1 MCNPASLGKG
11 RIVKLICI
19 VGTNGTGK
27 TYLANEFVK
36 NELSKGGKVLIITS
50 HDNEWTQFEDLK
62 TFNDFNVGGK
72 KIVMFPDEEK
82 ETLRRVSEKFYN
94 GLLVLDDCGGYLGN
108 NPPKSFKQL
117 MINRKQLMIDILF
130 TAHSLRDLPKAI
142 FAFNPVLILK
152 NTTAGIE
159 GREKILAANGA
170 LETVEKAMKK
180 IKSKSKKNPYYHKK
194 ITL

>member
-1 MCNPASLGKG
+1 MGSG

-36 NELSKGGKVLIITS
+36 NELANNGKVLVVTS
-50 HDNEWTQFEDLK
+50 HDNEWTQFEDLS
-62 TFNDFNVGGK
+62 TFNDFTSGGRRLL
-72 KIVMFPDEEK
+72 MYPDEEN
-82 ETLRRVSEKFYN
+82 ETIRRVSEKYYN
-94 GLLVLDDCGGYLGN
+94 GLLILDDCGGYLGDK
-108 NPPKSFKQL
+108 PPKFFKQL
-117 MINRKQLMIDILF
+117 MINRKQLMLDILF

-142 FAFNPVLILK
+142 FSFNPVLILK

-170 LETVEKAMKK
+170 LEKVEKAQMEIKK
-180 IKSKSKKNPYYHKK
+180 QLKKNPYYHKI

>member
-1 MCNPASLGKG
+1 MAEQQGQG

-27 TYLANEFVK
+27 TFLANQFVEK
-36 NELSKGGKVLIITS
+36 ELGKGGKVLVVTS
-50 HDNEWTQFEDLK
+50 HDNEWTQFEDLD
-62 TFNDFNVGGK
+62 TFNDFASGGRR
-72 KIVMFPDEEK
+72 IVMYPDEE
-82 ETLRRVSEKFYN
+82 EQTIQRISEKMYK
-94 GLLVLDDCGGYLGN
+94 GLLVMDDCGGYLGN

-117 MINRKQLMIDILF
+117 MISRKQLMLDILF

-152 NTTAGIE
+152 NTTAGLE

-170 LETVEKAMKK
+170 LEKVQAAQLEIKKK
-180 IKSKSKKNPYYHKK
+180 IKKEPFYQK
-194 ITL
+194 IIEL

>member
-1 MCNPASLGKG
+1 MAATG

-27 TYLANEFVK
+27 TYLANQFVEK
-36 NELSKGGKVLIITS
+36 ELGKGGKVLVVTS
-50 HDNEWTQFEDLK
+50 HDNEWTQFEDLD
-62 TFNDFNVGGK
+62 TFNDFASGGRR
-72 KIVMFPDEEK
+72 IVMYPDEE
-82 ETLRRVSEKFYN
+82 EQTIQRISEKMYK
-94 GLLVLDDCGGYLGN
+94 GLLVMDDCGGYLGN

-117 MINRKQLMIDILF
+117 MISRKQLMLDILF

-170 LETVEKAMKK
+170 LEKVQAAQLDIKKK
-180 IKSKSKKNPYYHKK
+180 IKKEPFYQK
-194 ITL
+194 IIEL

>member
-1 MCNPASLGKG
+1 MAATG

-27 TYLANEFVK
+27 TYLANQFVEK
-36 NELSKGGKVLIITS
+36 ELGKGGKVLVVTS
-50 HDNEWTQFEDLK
+50 HDNEWTQFEDLD
-62 TFNDFNVGGK
+62 TFNDFASGGRR
-72 KIVMFPDEEK
+72 IVMYPDEE
-82 ETLRRVSEKFYN
+82 EQTIQRISEKMYK
-94 GLLVLDDCGGYLGN
+94 GLLVMDDCGGYLGN

-117 MINRKQLMIDILF
+117 MISRKQLMLDILF

-152 NTTAGIE
+152 NTTAGLE

-170 LETVEKAMKK
+170 LEKVQAAQLEIKKK
-180 IKSKSKKNPYYHKK
+180 IKKEPFYQK
-194 ITL
+194 IIEL

>member
-1 MCNPASLGKG
+1 MEAGG

-36 NELSKGGKVLIITS
+36 NELLNGGKVLVITS
-50 HDNEWTQFEDLK
+50 HDNEWTQFEDLT
-62 TFNDFNVGGK
+62 TFREFKSGGRR
-72 KIVMFPDEEK
+72 IVMYPDEEN
-82 ETLRRVSEKFYN
+82 ETIKRVSEKYYR
-94 GLLVLDDCGGYLGN
+94 GLLVMDDCGGYLGDK
-108 NPPKSFKQL
+108 PPKAFKQL
-117 MINRKQLMIDILF
+117 MINRKQLMLDILF

-142 FAFNPVLILK
+142 FSFNPVIIMK

-170 LETVEKAMKK
+170 LETVEAAQKEIKAK
-180 IKSKSKKNPYYHKK
+180 IKKNPYYQKV

>member
-1 MCNPASLGKG
+1 MAATG

-27 TYLANEFVK
+27 TYLANQFVEK
-36 NELSKGGKVLIITS
+36 ELGKGGKVLVVTS
-50 HDNEWTQFEDLK
+50 HDNEWTQFADLD
-62 TFNDFNVGGK
+62 TFNDFASGGRR
-72 KIVMFPDEEK
+72 IVMYPDEE
-82 ETLRRVSEKFYN
+82 EQTIQRISEKMYK
-94 GLLVLDDCGGYLGN
+94 GLLVMDDCGGYLGN

-117 MINRKQLMIDILF
+117 MISRKQLMLDILF

-170 LETVEKAMKK
+170 LEKVQAAQLEIKKK
-180 IKSKSKKNPYYHKK
+180 IKKEPFYQK
-194 ITL
+194 IIEL

>member
-1 MCNPASLGKG
+1 METG

-36 NELSKGGKVLIITS
+36 KELSKGGKVLVVTS
-50 HDNEWTQFEDLK
+50 HDDEWVDADDLT
-62 TFNDFNVGGK
+62 TFNDFDEGLK
-72 KIVMFPDEEK
+72 RIVMYPDEEQATIK
-82 ETLRRVSEKFYN
+82 RVSEKFYN
-94 GLLVLDDCGGYLGN
+94 GLLVLDDCGGYLGDK
-108 NPPKSFKQL
+108 PPKAFKQL
-117 MINRKQLMIDILF
+117 MINRKQLMLDILF

-142 FAFNPVLILK
+142 FSFNPVILMK

-170 LETVEKAMKK
+170 LEKVEKAQRNIKK
-180 IKSKSKKNPYYHKK
+180 EIKKNPYYCVR
-194 ITL
+194 IDL

>member
-1 MCNPASLGKG
+1 MAATG

-27 TYLANEFVK
+27 TYLANQFVEK
-36 NELSKGGKVLIITS
+36 ELGKGGKVLVVTS
-50 HDNEWTQFEDLK
+50 HDNEWTQFEDLD
-62 TFNDFNVGGK
+62 TFNDFASGGRR
-72 KIVMFPDEEK
+72 IVMYPDEE
-82 ETLRRVSEKFYN
+82 EQTIQRISEKMYK
-94 GLLVLDDCGGYLGN
+94 GLLVMDDCGGYLGN

-117 MINRKQLMIDILF
+117 MISRKQLMLDILF

-170 LETVEKAMKK
+170 LEKVQAAQLEIKKK
-180 IKSKSKKNPYYHKK
+180 IKKEPFYQK
-194 ITL
+194 IIEL

>member
-1 MCNPASLGKG
+1 MAATG

-27 TYLANEFVK
+27 TYLANQFVEK
-36 NELSKGGKVLIITS
+36 ELGKGGKVLVVTS
-50 HDNEWTQFEDLK
+50 HDNEWTQFADLG
-62 TFNDFNVGGK
+62 TFNDFASGGRR
-72 KIVMFPDEEK
+72 IVMYPDEE
-82 ETLRRVSEKFYN
+82 EQTIQRISEKMYK
-94 GLLVLDDCGGYLGN
+94 GLLVMDDCGGYLGN

-117 MINRKQLMIDILF
+117 MISRKQLMLDILF

-152 NTTAGIE
+152 NTTAGLE

-170 LETVEKAMKK
+170 LEKVQAAQLEIKKK
-180 IKSKSKKNPYYHKK
+180 IKKEPFYQK
-194 ITL
+194 IIEL

>member
-1 MCNPASLGKG
+1 MPDTSSSQG

-36 NELSKGGKVLIITS
+36 NELGTGGKVLIITS
-50 HDNEWTQFEDLK
+50 HDNEWTQFEELT
-62 TFNDFNVGGK
+62 TFNDFTSGGK
-72 KIVMFPDEEK
+72 KIVMYPDEEN
-82 ETLRRVSEKFYN
+82 EIIRRVSEKFYK
-94 GLLVLDDCGGYLGN
+94 GLLVMDDCGGYLGN
-108 NPPKSFKQL
+108 NPPKFFKQL

-142 FAFNPVLILK
+142 FAFNPILILK

-159 GREKILAANGA
+159 GREQILKANDA
-170 LETVEKAMKK
+170 LTTIEKALKE
-180 IKSKSKKNPYYHKK
+180 IKAKSKKNPYYYKK

>member
-1 MCNPASLGKG
+1 MSDTSSQG

-36 NELSKGGKVLIITS
+36 NELGKGGKVLIITS
-50 HDNEWTQFEDLK
+50 HDNEWTQFEELG
-62 TFNDFNVGGK
+62 TFNDFHSGGRR
-72 KIVMFPDEEK
+72 IVMYPDEEN
-82 ETLRRVSEKFYN
+82 ETIRRVSEKFFK
-94 GLLVLDDCGGYLGN
+94 GLLVMDDCGGYLGN
-108 NPPKSFKQL
+108 NPPKFFKQL
-117 MINRKQLMIDILF
+117 MINRKQLMMDILF

-142 FAFNPVLILK
+142 FAYNPVLIMK

-159 GREKILAANGA
+159 GREKILASNGA
-170 LETVEKAMKK
+170 LETVEKAIKEIK
-180 IKSKSKKNPYYHKK
+180 IKSKKDPYYHKK

>member
-1 MCNPASLGKG
+1 MSDNSQG

-36 NELSKGGKVLIITS
+36 NELGKGGKVLIITS
-50 HDNEWTQFEDLK
+50 HDNEWTQFEELS
-62 TFNDFNVGGK
+62 TFNDFSSGGR
-72 KIVMFPDEEK
+72 KITMYPDEEN
-82 ETLRRVSEKFYN
+82 ETIRRVSEKFYR
-94 GLLVLDDCGGYLGN
+94 GLLVMDDCGAYLGN
-108 NPPKSFKQL
+108 NPPKFFKQL

-142 FAFNPVLILK
+142 FAFSPVLILK

-159 GREKILAANGA
+159 GRERILAANNA
-170 LETVEKAMKK
+170 LETVEKAMKE
-180 IKSKSKKNPYYHKK
+180 IKTKSKKDPYYYKK